1 MKKSACCVG
10 TLAVCGLLLVGSFW
24 AYGQQKESSGTKSK
38 TSANDQTF
46 TIRERTELVSLT
58 VSVTDR
64 NGRAIEGLTPD
75 DIEVYEDKIRQKI
88 ELYSMDDAPVSVGVI
103 FDLSGSMQQKLDAA
117 RQSLKSFVENSHI
130 EDDFFLLGF
139 NQRARLLAESCD
151 SENLASRLNMI
162 NAQGNTALY
171 DAVYLGAEKIMLGRH
186 RRRALLII
194 SDGQDNASRYSVS
207 QLRQQLK
214 EIDVQLY
221 CIGIGRAGTLGKGE
235 QREQQ
240 RGHMILDDLA
250 KMTGGKAFFITAA
263 SELENAM
270 SRIAL
275 ELRQQYSLAYAP
287 TNQKRDGRWRKIQV
301 RVNRPDSVQSIIV
314 RAREGYFAPP
324 F

>member
-1 MKKSACCVG
+1 MKKSACCVS

-24 AYGQQKESSGTKSK
+24 AYGQQEGSSGKKTKS
-38 TSANDQTF
+38 SINEQPF

-58 VSVTDR
+58 VSITDR
-64 NGRAIEGLTPD
+64 NGRAIEGLTAS
-75 DIEVYEDKIRQKI
+75 DIEIYEDKVRQKI
-88 ELYSMDDAPVSVGVI
+88 EHYSMDDAPVSVGVI

-117 RQSLKSFVENSHI
+117 RRSLKSFVETSHI

-151 SENLASRLNMI
+151 SENLESRLNLI

-171 DAVYLGAEKIMLGRH
+171 DAIYLGMEKIAQGRH
-186 RRRALLII
+186 RRRALLVI

-207 QLRQQLK
+207 QLRQRLK
-214 EIDVQLY
+214 ETDVQLY

-240 RGHMILDDLA
+240 RGHMILDDIAQL
-250 KMTGGKAFFITAA
+250 TGGKAFFITSA
-263 SELENAM
+263 SELEEVTT
-270 SRIAL
+270 RIAL
-275 ELRQQYSLAYAP
+275 ELRQQYSLAYTP

-301 RVNRPDSVQSIIV
+301 RVNRPDNIQSIIV
-314 RAREGYFAPP
+314 RSREGYFAPP

>member
-1 MKKSACCVG
+1 MKKSACCVS

-24 AYGQQKESSGTKSK
+24 AYGQQEGSSRAKSK
-38 TSANDQTF
+38 TSTNDQTF

-64 NGRAIEGLTPD
+64 NGRAIEGLTAN
-75 DIEVYEDKIRQKI
+75 DIEVYEDKIRQRI
-88 ELYSMDDAPVSVGVI
+88 EHYSMDDAPVSVGVI

-151 SENLASRLNMI
+151 SEKLATRLNMI
-162 NAQGNTALY
+162 TGQGNTALY
-171 DAVYLGAEKIMLGRH
+171 DAVYLGTEKIMQGRH

-194 SDGQDNASRYSVS
+194 SDGQDNASRYSIS
-207 QLRQQLK
+207 QLRQRLK